1 VFIGIALEL
10 TELFSHTFLDGCL
23 ADFDCLDDLLDT
35 SLDPDGVLFVSKLLC
50 QTTLSLTYSIEE
62 VPTCPFSY
70 IIMIEAEENIR
81 FPSIVRPS

>member
-1 VFIGIALEL
+1 VLIGIALEL
-10 TELFSHTFLDGCL
+10 AELFSHTFLDGCL
-23 ADFDCLDDLLDT
+23 AHFDGLDDLFDT
-35 SLDPDGVLFVSKLLC
+35 SLDPDGVLFVSRFLC
-50 QTTLSLTYSIEE
+50 SATLSLTYSIEE